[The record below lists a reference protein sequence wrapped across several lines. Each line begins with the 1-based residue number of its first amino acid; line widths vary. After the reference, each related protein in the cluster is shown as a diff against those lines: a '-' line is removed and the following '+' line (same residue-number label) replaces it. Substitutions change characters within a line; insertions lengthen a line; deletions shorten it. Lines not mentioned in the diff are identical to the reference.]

1 MWRKKILQFKRYR
14 IFPRGYFFAR
24 PVGLIIIRDVAAA
37 ICSAF
42 CFIHP
47 FKTFIGLFMNS
58 TNKSLKIDKKIRGFI
73 LFFIVMKI
81 KRKLRT

>member
-1 MWRKKILQFKRYR
+1 
-14 IFPRGYFFAR
+14 
-24 PVGLIIIRDVAAA
+24 
-37 ICSAF
+37 
-42 CFIHP
+42 
-47 FKTFIGLFMNS
+47 MNS